1 MELSRQE
8 YWCGLPFLSPGDLPH
23 PGIKYESP
31 ALQAD
36 SVASEPPQKPTSRR
50 GEHPSGPPQLGS
62 TVSLPGW
69 GKSLPAAL
77 EPALLC
83 PRPQFS
89 QLSDGMR
96 PVVCEPGADPHHSP
110 LVPLTLSL
118 PRLQTHAWLNLQMFP
133 VLAIQP
139 PPNLFLGIIET
150 SLPCYY
156 AFSECLTRRTV
167 NTPL

>member
-1 MELSRQE
+1 M
-8 YWCGLPFLSPGDLPH
+8 
-23 PGIKYESP
+23 
-31 ALQAD
+31 
-36 SVASEPPQKPTSRR
+36 
-50 GEHPSGPPQLGS
+50 
-62 TVSLPGW
+62 
-69 GKSLPAAL
+69 AL
-77 EPALLC
+77 EQALLC

-139 PPNLFLGIIET
+139 HPDLFLDIIET

-156 AFSECLTRRTV
+156 AFSEFLTHRNCEHTTV
-167 NTPL
+167 IGVILYIALANNSNGGLKVG